1 MISTIFPHFSS
12 LRYSWWCMELWPW
25 PFVLTA
31 SQSRQAAQALKQ
43 HKEKAAMADQMHQE
57 VQQDEITQIAQQ
69 DETLHHGKSET
80 WHDYAASQA
89 GDNGGELLKK

>member
-1 MISTIFPHFSS
+1 
-12 LRYSWWCMELWPW
+12 
-25 PFVLTA
+25 
-31 SQSRQAAQALKQ
+31 
-43 HKEKAAMADQMHQE
+43 MADQMHQE
-57 VQQDEITQIAQQ
+57 VQQDEIIQIVQQ